1 MRRREL
7 PERHGDP
14 RLQAGV
20 GFEFG
25 MSEYQVYEF
34 ASVDRPLTVNE
45 IASLRAISSR
55 AEISAT
61 RFWNE
66 YSWGDLKANPSNLL
80 ETFFDAHLY
89 YANWGGHR
97 LMLRIP
103 IDRVDLVALREYF
116 PGGATTCRTVGKH
129 VIVDVRPEDEP
140 DDYDFRANWSLAA
153 FLPLRVELM
162 QGDMRGAY
170 LAWLLSVAKGETGD
184 EEREPPVPPGLSDR
198 TPAEEALI
206 DFFEIDRDLLAAAAD
221 GSDEILDERDELRR
235 WVAALS
241 VVEKEAWLARAVDDP
256 NVALGGEMLR
266 TFRAERPVTTLRSE
280 HSIHPVLVAGI
291 AQFQLVHIHP
301 FVDGNGRTSRLLS
314 TLCLYRAGYDFK
326 RLFTISEYYDRDRAA
341 FYAAIQNVRT
351 VDMDLTGWLSYFV
364 AGLAT
369 QLQEVRAR
377 GERAI
382 RADVLARDR
391 GLNER
396 QAILVGA
403 LLEHASVTLAD
414 AEHLLRDVTRRT
426 VQRDL
431 KRLVELGLVIEVGSG
446 PTDPNR
452 AYRWAQ
458 PKL

>member
-1 MRRREL
+1 MMTTFFPRFTITNGITADLTTIERARGFLEAATISDEWVRRMSQRALLLEAHHTTHIEGTQLSVEQAEQVWEGRAVEGTDADDVREL
-7 PERHGDP
+7 LNYRS
-14 RLQAGV
+14 A
-20 GFEFG
+20 FELV
-25 MSEYQVYEF
+25 SEYLSSGAPIGEGLI
-34 ASVDRPLTVNE
+34 RE
-45 IASLRAISSR
+45 IHKRLVEGVRGGRA
-55 AEISAT
+55 
-61 RFWNE
+61 
-66 YSWGDLKANPSNLL
+66 
-80 ETFFDAHLY
+80 
-89 YANWGGHR
+89 
-97 LMLRIP
+97 M
-103 IDRVDLVALREYF
+103 
-116 PGGATTCRTVGKH
+116 PGEWRTVQNF
-129 VIVDVRPEDEP
+129 V
-140 DDYDFRANWSLAA
+140 ANSKT
-153 FLPLRVELM
+153 
-162 QGDMRGAY
+162 GAIIY
-170 LAWLLSVAKGETGD
+170 T
-184 EEREPPVPPGLSDR
+184 PPPPGEVPSLMR
-198 TPAEEALI
+198 
-206 DFFEIDRDLLAAAAD
+206 
-221 GSDEILDERDELRR
+221 EL
-235 WVAALS
+235 
-241 VVEKEAWLARAVDDP
+241 VDW
-256 NVALGGEMLR
+256 
-266 TFRAERPVTTLRSE
+266 LRSDN
-280 HSIHPVLVAGI
+280 SIHPVLVAGI

-351 VDMDLTGWLSYFV
+351 VDMDLTAWLSYFV